1 MSHSTKKLSKR
12 LGYQFSREELL
23 EIALTHRSVGTP
35 NNERLEY
42 LGDSVLNFM
51 IADALYHRF
60 DEASEGKLSRLRANL
75 VNGETLAGIARI
87 LHLGDFLH
95 LGPGELKSGG
105 FSRDS
110 ILAGAMEAII
120 GAVYLDGGFKKSH
133 ELVMRIYHDT
143 LEELS
148 LDIPLK
154 DPKTRLQEFLQAQKL
169 PLPSYNVLTI
179 TGRDHSQM
187 FNVECVIEGMMDHV
201 VGQGSSRRKAEQDA
215 ASKTLEL
222 ISQRPAEQ

>member
-179 TGRDHSQM
+179 TGRDDSQM
-187 FNVECVIEGMMDHV
+187 SG
-201 VGQGSSRRKAEQDA
+201 VGR
-215 ASKTLEL
+215 
-222 ISQRPAEQ
+222 

>member
-87 LHLGDFLH
+87 LHL
-95 LGPGELKSGG
+95 P
-105 FSRDS
+105 
-110 ILAGAMEAII
+110 
-120 GAVYLDGGFKKSH
+120 
-133 ELVMRIYHDT
+133 
-143 LEELS
+143 
-148 LDIPLK
+148 
-154 DPKTRLQEFLQAQKL
+154 
-169 PLPSYNVLTI
+169 
-179 TGRDHSQM
+179 
-187 FNVECVIEGMMDHV
+187 
-201 VGQGSSRRKAEQDA
+201 
-215 ASKTLEL
+215 
-222 ISQRPAEQ
+222 

>member
-1 MSHSTKKLSKR
+1 MSRSTKNLSKR
-12 LGYQFSREELL
+12 LGYQFSRHELL
-23 EIALTHRSVGTP
+23 DIALTHRSAGSP

-42 LGDSVLNFM
+42 LGDSTLNFI
-51 IADALYHRF
+51 IADALYNRF
-60 DEASEGKLSRLRANL
+60 DEASEGQLSRLRANL

-105 FSRDS
+105 FGRDS

-133 ELVMRIYHDT
+133 DLVMRIYHDT
-143 LEELS
+143 LEEIS
-148 LDIPLK
+148 LDTPLK
-154 DPKTRLQEFLQAQKL
+154 DPKTRLQEFVQAQKL

-179 TGRDHSQM
+179 TGRDHSQV
-187 FNVECVIEGMMDHV
+187 FNVECIIEGMMDPV

-215 ASKTLEL
+215 AGKTLEL